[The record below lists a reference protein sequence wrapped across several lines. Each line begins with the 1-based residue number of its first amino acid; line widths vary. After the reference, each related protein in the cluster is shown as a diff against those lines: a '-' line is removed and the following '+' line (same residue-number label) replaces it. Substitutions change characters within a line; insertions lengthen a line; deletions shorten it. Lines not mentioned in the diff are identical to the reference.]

1 MDERTCVSRSIISS
15 NGERFS
21 DMNSRITKSNSVANE
36 IYQICETTELSDV
49 RLRYVK
55 LLTGS
60 CLESKIKFGCALWN
74 IMKYKSSR
82 EKLNVIEPSLLKR
95 VLQVPAST
103 PSAAIQFDFG
113 VNDLSLEVLMEKII
127 LAVDTLNRDE
137 NRISKQ
143 LLESMLKKNIPGF
156 CTEVNDA
163 CKVFQVSLD
172 ELQKESNV
180 RVVLKKK
187 IVSMQAGEL
196 VKRMLL
202 SSKMDMVLQ
211 SGAVYNGRMMKY
223 LLELNF
229 FEARA
234 IFMSRYRMWPTK
246 ENFPGRWNGVACNIC
261 GCNDTDRHIFMC
273 PGYSDIIKE
282 KFQYDVFWDVNV
294 LNDVS
299 RLKDIAGVVLTLI
312 ERMENIQNLDS

>member
-1 MDERTCVSRSIISS
+1 
-15 NGERFS
+15 
-21 DMNSRITKSNSVANE
+21 
-36 IYQICETTELSDV
+36 
-49 RLRYVK
+49 
-55 LLTGS
+55 
-60 CLESKIKFGCALWN
+60 
-74 IMKYKSSR
+74 
-82 EKLNVIEPSLLKR
+82 
-95 VLQVPAST
+95 
-103 PSAAIQFDFG
+103 
-113 VNDLSLEVLMEKII
+113 
-127 LAVDTLNRDE
+127 
-137 NRISKQ
+137 
-143 LLESMLKKNIPGF
+143 
-156 CTEVNDA
+156 
-163 CKVFQVSLD
+163 
-172 ELQKESNV
+172 
-180 RVVLKKK
+180 
-187 IVSMQAGEL
+187 MQAGEL

-299 RLKDIAGVVLTLI
+299 RLKDIAGVVLTKIFLLI
-312 ERMENIQNLDS
+312 LSISI